1 MKKRESFLFLIELMI
16 SILIFFVVA
25 AICLLIFSKAHRMNR
40 SSQELNLASRAE
52 ANLAEL
58 ISSAGSMEEAEKL
71 IREAF
76 PEAEFSD
83 QTEEEQAGKDQA
95 GKDQAEEEQARKD
108 QAEEPGVSL
117 VIPYDSQ
124 LKQTEKRAS
133 YQLTADIHT
142 ENGMVHA
149 DMHFYPVDRKGQN
162 TGDSVYDLAIRSVM
176 PDTWEGETS

>member
-25 AICLLIFSKAHRMNR
+25 AICLLIFSKAHRMNC

-58 ISSAGSMEEAEKL
+58 ISSAVSMEEAEKL

-83 QTEEEQAGKDQA
+83 QTGEDQTGEDQA
-95 GKDQAEEEQARKD
+95 G
-108 QAEEPGVSL
+108 EPDVSL

-133 YQLTADIHT
+133 YQLTAVIHA

-162 TGDSVYDLAIRSVM
+162 TGDSVYDLAIRSVI

>member
-95 GKDQAEEEQARKD
+95 
-108 QAEEPGVSL
+108 EEPSVSL

-162 TGDSVYDLAIRSVM
+162 TGDSVYDLAIRSVI

>member
-25 AICLLIFSKAHRMNR
+25 AVCLLIFSKAHRMNR

-95 GKDQAEEEQARKD
+95 EGPD
-108 QAEEPGVSL
+108 VSL

-133 YQLTADIHT
+133 YQLTAVIHA

-162 TGDSVYDLAIRSVM
+162 TGDSVYDLAIRSVI

>member
-25 AICLLIFSKAHRMNR
+25 AICLLIFSKAHRMNC

-83 QTEEEQAGKDQA
+83 QTGKEQAGEDQI
-95 GKDQAEEEQARKD
+95 GEDRAEGPD
-108 QAEEPGVSL
+108 VSL

-133 YQLTADIHT
+133 YQLTAVIHT

-162 TGDSVYDLAIRSVM
+162 TGDSVYDLAIRSVI

>member
-83 QTEEEQAGKDQA
+83 QTGEDRADGPD
-95 GKDQAEEEQARKD
+95 
-108 QAEEPGVSL
+108 VSL

>member
-25 AICLLIFSKAHRMNR
+25 AICLLIFSKAHRMNC

-83 QTEEEQAGKDQA
+83 QTGEDQA
-95 GKDQAEEEQARKD
+95 G
-108 QAEEPGVSL
+108 EPDVSL

-124 LKQTEKRAS
+124 LKQTEKRAY
-133 YQLTADIHT
+133 YQLTAVIHA

-162 TGDSVYDLAIRSVM
+162 TGDSVYDLAIRSVI

>member
-25 AICLLIFSKAHRMNR
+25 AICLLIFSKAHRMNC

-83 QTEEEQAGKDQA
+83 QTGEDQTGEDQA
-95 GKDQAEEEQARKD
+95 G
-108 QAEEPGVSL
+108 EPDVSL

-133 YQLTADIHT
+133 YQLTAVIHA

-162 TGDSVYDLAIRSVM
+162 TGDSVYDLAIRSVI

>member
-25 AICLLIFSKAHRMNR
+25 AICLLIFSKAHRMNC

-83 QTEEEQAGKDQA
+83 QTGEDRAGEDQT
-95 GKDQAEEEQARKD
+95 GEDRAEGPD
-108 QAEEPGVSL
+108 VSL

-133 YQLTADIHT
+133 YQLTAVIHA

-162 TGDSVYDLAIRSVM
+162 TGDSVYDLAIRSVI

>member
-95 GKDQAEEEQARKD
+95 EEEQARKD

-162 TGDSVYDLAIRSVM
+162 TGDSVYDLAIRSVI

>member
-95 GKDQAEEEQARKD
+95 
-108 QAEEPGVSL
+108 EEPGVSL

>member
-25 AICLLIFSKAHRMNR
+25 AVCLLIFSKAHRMNC

-83 QTEEEQAGKDQA
+83 QTGEDQTGEDQA
-95 GKDQAEEEQARKD
+95 G
-108 QAEEPGVSL
+108 EPDVSL

-133 YQLTADIHT
+133 YQLTAVIHA

-162 TGDSVYDLAIRSVM
+162 TGDSVYDLAIRSVI

>member
-83 QTEEEQAGKDQA
+83 QTGKEQAGEDQI
-95 GKDQAEEEQARKD
+95 GEDRAEGPD
-108 QAEEPGVSL
+108 VSL

-133 YQLTADIHT
+133 YQLTAVIHT

-162 TGDSVYDLAIRSVM
+162 TGDSVYDLAIRSVI

>member
-25 AICLLIFSKAHRMNR
+25 AICLLIFSKAHRMNC

-83 QTEEEQAGKDQA
+83 QTGKEQAGEDQI
-95 GKDQAEEEQARKD
+95 GEDRAEGPD
-108 QAEEPGVSL
+108 VSL

-133 YQLTADIHT
+133 YQLTAVIHA

-162 TGDSVYDLAIRSVM
+162 TGDSVYDLAIRSVI

>member
-83 QTEEEQAGKDQA
+83 QTGEDQA
-95 GKDQAEEEQARKD
+95 GQDQTGEDRAEGPD
-108 QAEEPGVSL
+108 VSL

-162 TGDSVYDLAIRSVM
+162 TGDSVYDLAIRSVI

>member
-95 GKDQAEEEQARKD
+95 
-108 QAEEPGVSL
+108 EEPSVSL

>member
-83 QTEEEQAGKDQA
+83 QTGEDQT
-95 GKDQAEEEQARKD
+95 GEDRAEGPD
-108 QAEEPGVSL
+108 VSL

-162 TGDSVYDLAIRSVM
+162 TGDSVYDLAIRSVI

>member
-25 AICLLIFSKAHRMNR
+25 AVCLLIFSKAHRMNR

-83 QTEEEQAGKDQA
+83 QTEEEQA

>member
-83 QTEEEQAGKDQA
+83 HTGEDHTGEDQA
-95 GKDQAEEEQARKD
+95 GGPD
-108 QAEEPGVSL
+108 VSL

-162 TGDSVYDLAIRSVM
+162 TGDSVYDLAIRSVI

>member
-25 AICLLIFSKAHRMNR
+25 AVCLLIFSKAHRMNR

-83 QTEEEQAGKDQA
+83 HTGE
-95 GKDQAEEEQARKD
+95 DQAEED
-108 QAEEPGVSL
+108 QTGEDQTGEDRAEGPDVSL

-162 TGDSVYDLAIRSVM
+162 TGDSVYDLAIRSVI

>member
-25 AICLLIFSKAHRMNR
+25 AVCLLIFSKAHRMNR

-83 QTEEEQAGKDQA
+83 QTEEGQA

-108 QAEEPGVSL
+108 QAEEPSVSL

-124 LKQTEKRAS
+124 LKQTEKRAA

-162 TGDSVYDLAIRSVM
+162 TGDSGYDLAIRRVI

>member
-25 AICLLIFSKAHRMNR
+25 AICLLIFSKAHRMNC

-83 QTEEEQAGKDQA
+83 QTGEDRAGEDQA
-95 GKDQAEEEQARKD
+95 GEDQAG
-108 QAEEPGVSL
+108 EPDVSL

-124 LKQTEKRAS
+124 LKQTEKRES
-133 YQLTADIHT
+133 YQLTAVIHA

-162 TGDSVYDLAIRSVM
+162 TGDSVYDLAIRSVI

>member
-25 AICLLIFSKAHRMNR
+25 AVCLLIFSKAHRMNR

-83 QTEEEQAGKDQA
+83 HTGEDQTGEDR
-95 GKDQAEEEQARKD
+95 AEGPD
-108 QAEEPGVSL
+108 VSL

-133 YQLTADIHT
+133 YQLTAVIHA

-162 TGDSVYDLAIRSVM
+162 TGDSVYDLAIRSVI